1 MKYLLTL
8 FLAANCFAGWQD
20 EVPQACKGD
29 TIRTLAWLGESVA
42 WSETTIATT
51 NSVPADPVKQE
62 QAAAAWDMAVTAQ
75 AYGATNAT
83 KLANLYVMEGW
94 ANAAAN
100 EVQRDGILRDASRMA
115 EIENNL
121 TRNLGDWR
129 VALTPGWGQSHTNIT
144 TETVTTPTR
153 YRWQDH
159 GFERAPTNNDLERR

>member
-8 FLAANCFAGWQD
+8 FLVVNCFAGWQN

-29 TIRTLAWLGESVA
+29 TIRTLAWLGEPVA
-42 WSETTIATT
+42 WSETTIAAT
-51 NSVPADPVKQE
+51 NSVPADPVKLE
-62 QAAAAWDMAVTAQ
+62 QSAAAWDMAITAQ

-94 ANAAAN
+94 ANAATN
-100 EVQRDGILRDASRMA
+100 EAPRDGILRDASRMA

-129 VALTPGWGQSHTNIT
+129 VALTPGYGQAQTNI
-144 TETVTTPTR
+144 VTDTKWVPV
-153 YRWQDH
+153 Q
-159 GFERAPTNNDLERR
+159 

>member
-1 MKYLLTL
+1 MKTIAILLAAITSYLLPNGQVVTTDDQARQQWCIAKGGK
-8 FLAANCFAGWQD
+8 LAHQ
-20 EVPQACKGD
+20 V
-29 TIRTLAWLGESVA
+29 
-42 WSETTIATT
+42 TIATT
-51 NSVPADPVKQE
+51 NSVPADPVKLE

-75 AYGATNAT
+75 AYGATNST

-94 ANAAAN
+94 ANAATN

-129 VALTPGWGQSHTNIT
+129 VALTPGWGQSQTNIT

-153 YRWQDH
+153 YRWQDY

>member
-1 MKYLLTL
+1 MKTTLCLLL
-8 FLAANCFAGWQD
+8 VAVSAFAGWRED
-20 EVPQACKGD
+20 NPHKGD
-29 TIRTLAWLGESVA
+29 YRRTIAWLGEPVA

-51 NSVPADPVKQE
+51 NSVPADPVKIE
-62 QAAAAWDMAVTAQ
+62 QAAAAWDMAITAQ
-75 AYGATNAT
+75 AYGATNST

-94 ANAAAN
+94 ANAATN

-129 VALTPGWGQSHTNIT
+129 VALTPGWGQAHTNIT

-153 YRWQDH
+153 YRWQDY
-159 GFERAPTNNDLERR
+159 GFERAPTNNDLERQ